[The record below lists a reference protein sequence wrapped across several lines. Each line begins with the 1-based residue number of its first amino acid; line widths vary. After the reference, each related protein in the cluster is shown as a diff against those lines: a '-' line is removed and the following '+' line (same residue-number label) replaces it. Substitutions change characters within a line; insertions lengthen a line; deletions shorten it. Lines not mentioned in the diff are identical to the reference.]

1 MGNVSGRLRLTVQV
15 VRLRNQ
21 KCSRGECQVAKCSFN
36 KGYNH
41 CGNCGSLPCNK
52 LQGAF
57 DDPEHGDNGERLANL
72 KGWAAGVDTY
82 VTLTKKK

>member
-1 MGNVSGRLRLTVQV
+1 
-15 VRLRNQ
+15 
-21 KCSRGECQVAKCSFN
+21 KSRSQMFWGECGVAKCSIE

-41 CGNCGSLPCNK
+41 CGHCSKVPCEL

-72 KGWAAGVDTY
+72 KAWAMREETY
-82 VTLTKKK
+82 IKIGTFKPKND